1 MIQHSGQKIGILES
15 CSRDGGSKL
24 WWVIELCSWVRL
36 IIRGIIVRNFQKEG
50 SQQFSPPEYCKL
62 FALERLMKE
71 GYGHLWTLPSLVT
84 PLFTNSYSA
93 SLCPEILMCTSE
105 LSGKPDKMV
114 GGGGVELA
122 RDCKEKLLITSC
134 YKNWAKSKLDGPLGT
149 HACRLSLQFYTCS
162 NVSNWIVQYVI
173 LEHRSWRVNN
183 CQAVNVFDSCFIAE
197 WYCFYSIAPFVGP

>member
-50 SQQFSPPEYCKL
+50 SQQFSPPEYCRL

-71 GYGHLWTLPSLVT
+71 GYGHPWTLPSLVT

-105 LSGKPDKMV
+105 LSGSLIKWWGV
-114 GGGGVELA
+114 GGGGGT
-122 RDCKEKLLITSC
+122 CKELQGKTADHFMLQKTELSPNSMGHLVHMHVDYPYNFTPVQMFLI
-134 YKNWAKSKLDGPLGT
+134 G
-149 HACRLSLQFYTCS
+149 
-162 NVSNWIVQYVI
+162 
-173 LEHRSWRVNN
+173 
-183 CQAVNVFDSCFIAE
+183 
-197 WYCFYSIAPFVGP
+197 

>member
-15 CSRDGGSKL
+15 CSRDGGSKLWWVIELCSWVRLIIRGIIDGGSKL

-50 SQQFSPPEYCKL
+50 SQQFSPPEYCRL

-71 GYGHLWTLPSLVT
+71 GYGHPWTLPSLVT

-114 GGGGVELA
+114 GGGGGEELA

-134 YKNWAKSKLDGPLGT
+134 YKN
-149 HACRLSLQFYTCS
+149 
-162 NVSNWIVQYVI
+162 
-173 LEHRSWRVNN
+173 
-183 CQAVNVFDSCFIAE
+183 
-197 WYCFYSIAPFVGP
+197 